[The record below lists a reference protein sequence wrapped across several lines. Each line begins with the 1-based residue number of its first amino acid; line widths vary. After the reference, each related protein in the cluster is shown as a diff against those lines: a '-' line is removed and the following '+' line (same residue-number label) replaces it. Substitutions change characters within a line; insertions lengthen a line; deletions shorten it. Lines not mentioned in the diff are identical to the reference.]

1 VRIEDYIVAGDP
13 QAPAGILWK
22 IYRSGD
28 FKTRRRLAE
37 NPSTP
42 VSLLRELLNDP
53 HPDVRASIAS
63 NSSAP
68 EELLDRLC
76 SDPDIDV
83 RLSLAE
89 ETSLPEKYLLRLLE
103 DSNPYVSDFAR
114 SSLECREFE
123 HHLRARGYVHEPGLV
138 ARLGELLV
146 AAGLLRKARI
156 PGLVELA
163 RREKVNLG
171 FLLVRE
177 KLLTRDTVVRALK
190 LQSRIRSGKLC
201 FEAAVGELRAS
212 PEARGSGP

>member
-1 VRIEDYIVAGDP
+1 MRIEDYIAAGDP

-22 IYRSGD
+22 IYRCGD
-28 FKTRRRLAE
+28 YKTRRRLAE
-37 NPSTP
+37 NPATP
-42 VSLLRELLNDP
+42 VSLLRELLDDP
-53 HPDVRASIAS
+53 HPEVRASVAS

-68 EELLDRLC
+68 EDFLDRLC

-83 RLSLAE
+83 RLSLAQ

-103 DSNPYVSDFAR
+103 DSNPYVCDFAR

-146 AAGLLRKARI
+146 AAGLLAKGRI

-190 LQSRIRSGKLC
+190 LQSRIRSGKLS
-201 FEAAVGELRAS
+201 FEAAAGELSAS
-212 PEARGSGP
+212 PEARGTGP